1 MTEDDGGRPKHVAY
15 NVRLNKFVVFYRLL
29 RDEIT

>member
-15 NVRLNKFVVFYRLL
+15 NVRLNKFVVFY
-29 RDEIT
+29 EIYIYI